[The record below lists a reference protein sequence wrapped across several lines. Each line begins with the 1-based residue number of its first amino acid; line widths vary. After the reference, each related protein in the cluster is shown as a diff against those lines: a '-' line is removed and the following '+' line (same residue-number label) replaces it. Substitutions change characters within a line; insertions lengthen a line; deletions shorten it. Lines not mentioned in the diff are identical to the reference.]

1 MTKEMI
7 FERLMAGEDATVIG
21 NELVAMLNEA
31 VKEKQVAD
39 EAKRKEEEAKAWQ
52 IKDAEVLADVMND
65 YFKKYCGATDDM
77 VTAEGLVAA
86 ADDLAKMLKV
96 VDKIDSAVGKTRRAE
111 LPVQIKFMNN
121 CETPCEEPDKQDKP
135 KKVTVKTGKEAED
148 WIEEAFADFFKA
160 FNI

>member
-31 VKEKQVAD
+31 VKEKEVAD

-52 IKDAEVLADVMND
+52 MKDAEVLADVMND
-65 YFKKYCGATDDM
+65 YFKKYCGATAD
-77 VTAEGLVAA
+77 VVNAEGLVAA

-96 VDKIDSAVGKTRRAE
+96 VDKVVDSVNNSVNEIKATKHKE
-111 LPVQIKFMNN
+111 LPVKI
-121 CETPCEEPDKQDKP
+121 TLDK
-135 KKVTVKTGKEAED
+135 KTGKEAED
-148 WIEEAFADFFKA
+148 WIEDAFADFFKA

>member
-1 MTKEMI
+1 MRYLNMTKEMI
-7 FERLMAGEDATVIG
+7 LKRLMAGEDATVIG

-52 IKDAEVLADVMND
+52 MKDAEVLADVMND
-65 YFKKYCGATDDM
+65 YFKKYCGATEDM
-77 VTAEGLVAA
+77 VNAEGLVAA

-96 VDKIDSAVGKTRRAE
+96 VDKVVDTVNEVKSTPKLT
-111 LPVQIKFMNN
+111 IK
-121 CETPCEEPDKQDKP
+121 EKKQGEPE
-135 KKVTVKTGKEAED
+135 KVTVKTGKAAED

-160 FNI
+160 WGI

>member
-39 EAKRKEEEAKAWQ
+39 EAKRKEEEAMAWQ
-52 IKDAEVLADVMND
+52 MKDAEVLADVMND
-65 YFKKYCGATDDM
+65 YFKKYCGATEDM
-77 VTAEGLVAA
+77 VNAEGLVAA

-96 VDKIDSAVGKTRRAE
+96 VDKVVDSVNE
-111 LPVQIKFMNN
+111 IKA
-121 CETPCEEPDKQDKP
+121 TPKLTIKEKKQGEPE
-135 KKVTVKTGKEAED
+135 KVTVKTGKDAEN
-148 WIEEAFADFFKA
+148 WIEDAFADFFKA
-160 FNI
+160 WGI

>member
-7 FERLMAGEDATVIG
+7 LNRLMAGEDATVIG

-31 VKEKQVAD
+31 VKEKQAAE

-52 IKDAEVLADVMND
+52 MKDAEVLAEVMND
-65 YFKKYCGATDDM
+65 YFKKYCGATGEI

-86 ADDLAKMLKV
+86 ANDLAKLITS
-96 VDKIDSAVGKTRRAE
+96 VDKLVDAVADTVNGVKSTSK
-111 LPVQIKFMNN
+111 LTIK
-121 CETPCEEPDKQDKP
+121 EKKQGEPE
-135 KKVTVKTGKEAED
+135 KVTVKTGKDAED

>member
-31 VKEKQVAD
+31 VKEKEVAD

-52 IKDAEVLADVMND
+52 MKDAEVLADVMND
-65 YFKKYCGATDDM
+65 YFKKYCGATEDM
-77 VTAEGLVAA
+77 VNAEGLV

-96 VDKIDSAVGKTRRAE
+96 VDKIGNSVNE
-111 LPVQIKFMNN
+111 IKA
-121 CETPCEEPDKQDKP
+121 TPKLTIKEKKQGEPE
-135 KKVTVKTGKEAED
+135 KVTVKTGKDAEN
-148 WIEEAFADFFKA
+148 WIEDAFADFFKA
-160 FNI
+160 WGI

>member
-1 MTKEMI
+1 MRYLNMTKEMI

-52 IKDAEVLADVMND
+52 MKDAEVLADVMND
-65 YFKKYCGATDDM
+65 YFKKYCGATEDM
-77 VTAEGLVAA
+77 VNAEGLVAA

-96 VDKIDSAVGKTRRAE
+96 VDKIGNSVNE
-111 LPVQIKFMNN
+111 IKAT
-121 CETPCEEPDKQDKP
+121 TPKLTIKEKKQGEPE
-135 KKVTVKTGKEAED
+135 KVTVKTGKDAEN
-148 WIEEAFADFFKA
+148 WIEDAFADFFKA
-160 FNI
+160 WGI

>member
-1 MTKEMI
+1 MRYLNMTKEMI

-65 YFKKYCGATDDM
+65 YFKKYCGATEDM
-77 VTAEGLVAA
+77 VNAEGLVAA

-96 VDKIDSAVGKTRRAE
+96 VDKVVDSVNE
-111 LPVQIKFMNN
+111 IKA
-121 CETPCEEPDKQDKP
+121 TPKLTIKEKKQGEPE
-135 KKVTVKTGKEAED
+135 KVTVKTGKAAED
-148 WIEEAFADFFKA
+148 WIEDAFADFFKA

>member
-39 EAKRKEEEAKAWQ
+39 EAKRKEEEAMAWQ
-52 IKDAEVLADVMND
+52 MKDAEVLADVMND
-65 YFKKYCGATDDM
+65 YFKKYCGATEDM
-77 VTAEGLVAA
+77 VNAEGLVAA
-86 ADDLAKMLKV
+86 ADDLGKMLKV
-96 VDKIDSAVGKTRRAE
+96 VDKVVDTVNGVKSTPKLT
-111 LPVQIKFMNN
+111 IK
-121 CETPCEEPDKQDKP
+121 EKKQGEPE
-135 KKVTVKTGKEAED
+135 KVTVKTGKDAEN

-160 FNI
+160 FGI

>member
-1 MTKEMI
+1 MRYLNMTKEI
-7 FERLMAGEDATVIG
+7 ILERLMAGEDATVIG

-65 YFKKYCGATDDM
+65 YFKKYCGATEDM
-77 VTAEGLVAA
+77 VNAEGLVAA

-96 VDKIDSAVGKTRRAE
+96 VDKVANSVNE
-111 LPVQIKFMNN
+111 IKAT
-121 CETPCEEPDKQDKP
+121 TPKLTIKEKKQGEPE
-135 KKVTVKTGKEAED
+135 KVTVKTGKAAED
-148 WIEEAFADFFKA
+148 WIEDAFADFFKA

>member
-31 VKEKQVAD
+31 VKEKQVAE
-39 EAKRKEEEAKAWQ
+39 EAKRKEEEAMAWQ
-52 IKDAEVLADVMND
+52 MKDAEVLADVMND
-65 YFKKYCGATDDM
+65 YFKKYCGATADV

-96 VDKIDSAVGKTRRAE
+96 VDKVVDSVNE
-111 LPVQIKFMNN
+111 IKAT
-121 CETPCEEPDKQDKP
+121 TPKLTIKEKKQGEPE
-135 KKVTVKTGKEAED
+135 KVTVKTGKDAED
-148 WIEEAFADFFKA
+148 WIEEAFTDFFKA
-160 FNI
+160 WGI

>member
-1 MTKEMI
+1 MI

-31 VKEKQVAD
+31 VKEKEVAD

-52 IKDAEVLADVMND
+52 MKDAEVLADVMND
-65 YFKKYCGATDDM
+65 YFKKYCGATEDM
-77 VTAEGLVAA
+77 VNAEGLVAA

-96 VDKIDSAVGKTRRAE
+96 VDKVVDSVNE
-111 LPVQIKFMNN
+111 IKATAPKLTIK
-121 CETPCEEPDKQDKP
+121 EKKQGEPE
-135 KKVTVKTGKEAED
+135 KVTVKTGKDAEN

-160 FNI
+160 FGI

>member
-31 VKEKQVAD
+31 VKEKEVAD

-52 IKDAEVLADVMND
+52 MKDAEVLADVMND
-65 YFKKYCGATDDM
+65 YFKKYCSATEDM
-77 VTAEGLVAA
+77 VNAEGLVAA

-96 VDKIDSAVGKTRRAE
+96 VDSVNEIKATKRKE
-111 LPVQIKFMNN
+111 LPVKI
-121 CETPCEEPDKQDKP
+121 TLDK
-135 KKVTVKTGKEAED
+135 KTGKEAED
-148 WIEEAFADFFKA
+148 WIEDVFADFFKA
-160 FNI
+160 FGI

>member
-39 EAKRKEEEAKAWQ
+39 EAKRKEEEAMAWQ
-52 IKDAEVLADVMND
+52 MKDAEVLADVMND
-65 YFKKYCGATDDM
+65 YFKKYCGATAD
-77 VTAEGLVAA
+77 VVNAEGLVAA

-96 VDKIDSAVGKTRRAE
+96 VDKVVDSVNE
-111 LPVQIKFMNN
+111 IKATAPKLTIK
-121 CETPCEEPDKQDKP
+121 EKKQGEPE
-135 KKVTVKTGKEAED
+135 KVTVKTGKDAEN
-148 WIEEAFADFFKA
+148 WIEDAFADFFKA
-160 FNI
+160 WGI

>member
-1 MTKEMI
+1 MTKEKI

-65 YFKKYCGATDDM
+65 YFKKYCGATEDM

-96 VDKIDSAVGKTRRAE
+96 VDKVVDTVNNSVNE
-111 LPVQIKFMNN
+111 IKAT
-121 CETPCEEPDKQDKP
+121 TPKLTIKEKKQGEPE
-135 KKVTVKTGKEAED
+135 KVTVKTGKAAED
-148 WIEEAFADFFKA
+148 WIEDVFADFFKA